1 MIVESDKRA
10 YALFSTSGDEISY
23 GDLWSQLHACDAI
36 CFGELHNN
44 AMAHWMQMEMLL
56 DWHRIWDGH
65 KLCFC
70 LEIFERHHQEFLDSY
85 AKDDISLR
93 TLREQTGLKA
103 HFERDYGPLLEF
115 ARSEGIELVA
125 SNIPR
130 YLARRVYQDGL
141 DSLSHLS
148 EIERTYVA
156 PLPIQIDESLPS
168 YAHMKKMLPEHGH
181 TVKASHFIA
190 AQAIKD
196 ATMAD
201 TILGYLK
208 KGNKIMHIN
217 GAYHTDF
224 REGIIWYIQKYDPAW
239 NIGTISVVEQSLMQ
253 QLETQHHDKA
263 DIIMAVNSRIPK
275 TYIIDQI

>member
-10 YALFSTSGDEISY
+10 YALFSASGEEISY
-23 GDLWSQLHACDAI
+23 GDLWSKLHTCEVL

-56 DWHRIWDGH
+56 DWHRIWDKH

-93 TLREQTGLKA
+93 TLREQTGLKS

-115 ARSEGIELVA
+115 ARSKGIKLVA

-141 DSLSHLS
+141 DSFSNLS
-148 EIERTYVA
+148 EVEKSYVA

-168 YAHMKKMLPEHGH
+168 YANMIKMLPEHSS
-181 TVKASHFIA
+181 TFKLSNFIA

-201 TILGYLK
+201 TILNYLNQ
-208 KGNKIMHIN
+208 GNKIMHIN

-224 REGIIWYIQKYDPAW
+224 QEGIIWYIHQHTHVW
-239 NIGTISVVEQSLMQ
+239 NIGTVSVVEQSLLG
-253 QLETQHHDKA
+253 QLEAEHHNKA
-263 DIIMAVNSRIPK
+263 DIVMAVNSRIPK